1 MEQRSNNVM
10 FESVKGTGKSSNFHG
25 ISDDKPLKLGA
36 PVLHKHINQQ
46 ENWSMIRD
54 KSTTNIHKKHSLL
67 NDSIFEMCWVS
78 LPQAFGGLGSNLVSL
93 AIFVWPQDA
102 PDISSWNVSTS
113 EAIMLNPKKSIWPMR
128 KVFSREP
135 LKMFG
140 TWQQR
145 RPQRMIPLRA
155 NCTASA
161 PDNASTSRMTCPT
174 NLQSVWIKTL
184 PAIHQHQRSWC
195 SGKIFIHKYLYL
207 YIYCIVTDLTA
218 NIFDGFWTWP
228 QAVDFISSRGPH
240 GCWLAKRQAE
250 PSGAMS
256 NGGLVR
262 STVGEITNWKARST
276 GSSAVNISMKH
287 ETSWHQDVAVSFQ
300 PEAYLCTGLGPNLPW
315 LFGHRQSFSSFS
327 AMVLVQSDTAELDIW
342 SSRSIHLTS
351 TPLEYQA
358 IIIGFIFQ
366 RFECKLW
373 DLHRYHRSTG
383 GNRESHS
390 VKCPEI
396 RSSSPKWSF

>member
-1 MEQRSNNVM
+1 
-10 FESVKGTGKSSNFHG
+10 
-25 ISDDKPLKLGA
+25 
-36 PVLHKHINQQ
+36 
-46 ENWSMIRD
+46 
-54 KSTTNIHKKHSLL
+54 
-67 NDSIFEMCWVS
+67 
-78 LPQAFGGLGSNLVSL
+78 
-93 AIFVWPQDA
+93 
-102 PDISSWNVSTS
+102 
-113 EAIMLNPKKSIWPMR
+113 MR
-128 KVFSREP
+128 KSVVSREP
-135 LKMFG
+135 TKNVRYL
-140 TWQQR
+140 
-145 RPQRMIPLRA
+145 
-155 NCTASA
+155 TATSTTKDDTSESKLYSERTGQCKHLQDDLSNESSIGMDQD
-161 PDNASTSRMTCPT
+161 PPCYPSTSKELVLRK
-174 NLQSVWIKTL
+174 N
-184 PAIHQHQRSWC
+184 IHPQISI
-195 SGKIFIHKYLYL
+195 SI
-207 YIYCIVTDLTA
+207 YIYIASSQILTA

-358 IIIGFIFQ
+358 IIISFIFQ

>member
-1 MEQRSNNVM
+1 MINHWNW
-10 FESVKGTGKSSNFHG
+10 G
-25 ISDDKPLKLGA
+25 P

-46 ENWSMIRD
+46 ENWEYDSGT
-54 KSTTNIHKKHSLL
+54 SQQQTYTKKHSLF

-78 LPQAFGGLGSNLVSL
+78 LPQAFGGLGIKLGFACHLCMTSGCPWHQLLKRLNFWSNHAES
-93 AIFVWPQDA
+93 
-102 PDISSWNVSTS
+102 
-113 EAIMLNPKKSIWPMR
+113 KKRASDLWE
-128 KVFSREP
+128 KVLFLGSP

-184 PAIHQHQRSWC
+184 PAIHQHLRSWC

-207 YIYCIVTDLTA
+207 YIYIASSQILTA